1 MNDKKYLL
9 NLLGYNVW
17 ANEQYFN
24 QAHGLSSDEMTKKC
38 QSLVKNILFSANH
51 LLVINQAWLAYK
63 KAKTR
68 LFEMLQTVLNE
79 ELDDLFAAKRKMD
92 KKIYTY
98 ISGFGDDKLE
108 EVIDYEL
115 MGEIVGSLQRYMIII
130 HLAIHGGFYRGGIGV
145 MFSQVSIM
153 PVGQNISFYEHAMWA
168 GQVQAWAKS

>member
-24 QAHGLSSDEMTKKC
+24 QAHDLSSDGMTKKC

-92 KKIYTY
+92 KKIYVQKFRRRKNSRRRT
-98 ISGFGDDKLE
+98 GHR
-108 EVIDYEL
+108 
-115 MGEIVGSLQRYMIII
+115 QI
-130 HLAIHGGFYRGGIGV
+130 HTRVRIEKIAGV
-145 MFSQVSIM
+145 
-153 PVGQNISFYEHAMWA
+153 
-168 GQVQAWAKS
+168 

>member
-9 NLLGYNVW
+9 DLLDYNLW
-17 ANEQYFN
+17 ANEHYFN
-24 QAHGLSSDEMTKKC
+24 QAHNLSSDEMTKKC

-51 LLVINQAWLAYK
+51 LLVIDQVRLAYK

-68 LFEMLQTVLNE
+68 LFEMLQTVLHE
-79 ELDDLFAAKRKMD
+79 VLDDLFAAKRKMD
-92 KKIYTY
+92 KKNYNY
-98 ISGFGDDKLE
+98 VLGLGDDKLE

-130 HLAIHGGFYRGGIGV
+130 HLAIHGGFYRGVIGV
-145 MFSQVSIM
+145 MFCQVSIM
-153 PVGQNISFYEHAMWA
+153 PVGQNIPFWEHAMWD